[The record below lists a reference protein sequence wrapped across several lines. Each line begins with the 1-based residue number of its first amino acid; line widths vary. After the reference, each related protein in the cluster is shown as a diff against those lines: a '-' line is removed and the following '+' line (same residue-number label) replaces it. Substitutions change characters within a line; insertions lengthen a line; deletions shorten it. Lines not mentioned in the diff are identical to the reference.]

1 MSFNLNFSAKYYFTV
16 AGETEDDAENNK
28 KELRPKRLK
37 NVSGAAEGSLR
48 PASALSGTSVTSED
62 RREIEEIRRQQ
73 REHDTGK
80 ITPDSQKGQDD
91 KSM

>member
-1 MSFNLNFSAKYYFTV
+1 M
-16 AGETEDDAENNK
+16 
-28 KELRPKRLK
+28 
-37 NVSGAAEGSLR
+37 SGAAEGSMR

-62 RREIEEIRRQQ
+62 RREMEEIRRQQ

>member
-1 MSFNLNFSAKYYFTV
+1 M
-16 AGETEDDAENNK
+16 
-28 KELRPKRLK
+28 
-37 NVSGAAEGSLR
+37 SGAAEGSLR

-80 ITPDSQKGQDD
+80 ITQEYRRK
-91 KSM
+91 